1 MTVDYAILYLPA
13 RNPGFAL
20 DERRFNVATSRSR
33 STTLVLS
40 DIPLHHLHSVSPNIR
55 HFFDNSEYMEHISVN
70 KATIHKSVSE
80 RDEIKFL
87 YPDLESIVDQLLDY
101 NIPFS
106 HDGEVDL
113 QDKDGIVLASA
124 GMLLKDH
131 HIAIDPVD
139 FDSEQVLKR
148 AGCRVISSKDFN
160 VNDIK

>member
-1 MTVDYAILYLPA
+1 
-13 RNPGFAL
+13 
-20 DERRFNVATSRSR
+20 
-33 STTLVLS
+33 
-40 DIPLHHLHSVSPNIR
+40 
-55 HFFDNSEYMEHISVN
+55 MEHISVN

-160 VNDIK
+160 INDIK